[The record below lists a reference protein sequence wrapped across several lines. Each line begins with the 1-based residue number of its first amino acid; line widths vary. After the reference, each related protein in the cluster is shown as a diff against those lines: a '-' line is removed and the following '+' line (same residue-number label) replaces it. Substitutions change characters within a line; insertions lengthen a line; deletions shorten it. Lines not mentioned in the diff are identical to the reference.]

1 MRLHFNREFLLY
13 ANALPAITN
22 NLTLKIANGNEDQ
35 SANSTCKNDNEA
47 EDYSGLA
54 EGLECEKDLLDN
66 TREEEENEQ
75 EVSDEDIRPVLVGSL
90 LGAVISKTEEA
101 NKMKPAP
108 FGRKKFKKKKKMET
122 GLLKEILDFKPL
134 GGRRHFS
141 YH

>member
-1 MRLHFNREFLLY
+1 MRLML
-13 ANALPAITN
+13 TN
-22 NLTLKIANGNEDQ
+22 NSDVTFYKGTGNEDQ
-35 SANSTCKNDNEA
+35 NANIKCKNDNEA

-54 EGLECEKDLLDN
+54 EGSECEKDLLDN
-66 TREEEENEQ
+66 IREEDEKEQ
-75 EVSDEDIRPVLVGSL
+75 EVSDDDTRPVLVGSL
-90 LGAVISKTEEA
+90 LGAVISKSEEA
-101 NKMKPAP
+101 NKIKSAP